1 LEEYKKS
8 MFGNSQ
14 SHFEDTVN
22 EDMGNGGGTK
32 FNAKTLLN

>member
-1 LEEYKKS
+1 

-14 SHFEDTVN
+14 SHFEDSVN
-22 EDMGNGGGTK
+22 EDVGNGGGGTK